1 MEQVGN
7 RIDGATNKV
16 AMGLKVNNICKV
28 EQLALTCSLV
38 VRGNEGQKVKRAAVR
53 KRMNSLT
60 MMGVG

>member
-7 RIDGATNKV
+7 RTDGTTNKV
-16 AMGLKVNNICKV
+16 AMGLKVNNKCKV

-38 VRGNEGQKVKRAAVR
+38 VRGNEGKKVKRAAVR